1 MVRPNDYPKLMILK
15 EKHSESYYLLN
26 SPEDFHRVATSIVR
40 ERAALGY
47 YYNTDVDKL
56 IEEREREIDKLIE
69 ASGLSKEIAPRT
81 PEGIRKVMV
90 LKSEEERAAK
100 LLGVEVSAL
109 AAYPAPLKAQ
119 ALKGAQS
126 YIDRLPRVLT
136 NFKQEIEDAENILK
150 LVSTEKAE
158 ELEIEHRN
166 RRHNLAA
173 WILEGHRDYEYE
185 GYDFED
191 FEQVPTAED
200 LEATRKK

>member
-1 MVRPNDYPKLMILK
+1 MARSYPRLLTIK
-15 EKHSESYYLLN
+15 EKHYERKYLIN
-26 SPEDFHRVATSIVR
+26 SPEEFHRVAVSIIR

-47 YYNTDVDKL
+47 YYDTDVDGL
-56 IEEREREIDKLIE
+56 IAKREDAVDKLIE

-81 PEGIRKVMV
+81 LEGIREVMV
-90 LKSEEERAAK
+90 LKGEEERAAK

-126 YIDRLPRVLT
+126 YIDKLPRVLT

-150 LVSTEKAE
+150 LVSADRAE

-166 RRHNLAA
+166 RRHNLAT
-173 WILEGHRDYEYE
+173 WILEARGDYEYE
-185 GYDFED
+185 GFDFED